1 MGEFLRAVGDFA
13 FLRHALLAG
22 LAASVACG
30 VVGSFVVTRRITA
43 VAGGLAH
50 AVLGGM
56 GLAYWL
62 QTAQGVAWLHPLH
75 GALVFALLGA
85 LILGVV
91 EARGSERADTAISA
105 LWAVGMAVGVVFLFQ
120 SPGYKVDLMSYL
132 FGNIMLVDPLALKL
146 LLALDALILVVVWL
160 FYHQL
165 VACSFDAEFARLR
178 GLNVDGW
185 STLLL
190 VLVALTVVSLVYVV
204 GIVMVIA
211 LLSLPAAAAGRFT
224 ARLSVMMATATV
236 LSVISTTAGL
246 ALSFHWDLPTGAVVI
261 LVAAA
266 IYLAAVV
273 VQRRPVRRA
282 PRAETAG

>member
-1 MGEFLRAVGDFA
+1 MGEFLRALGDFA
-13 FLRHALLAG
+13 FLRSALLAG

-62 QTAQGVAWLHPLH
+62 QTAQGVGWLHPLH

-91 EARGSERADTAISA
+91 AARGGERTDTAISA
-105 LWAVGMAVGVVFLFQ
+105 LWAVGMAIGVVFLFK

-132 FGNIMLVDPLALKL
+132 FGNIMLVDPVALKL
-146 LLALDALILVVVWL
+146 LLALDAVILVVVWL

-165 VACSFDAEFARLR
+165 VASSFDAEFARLR

-224 ARLSVMMATATV
+224 ARLGVMMAAAAA
-236 LSVISTTAGL
+236 LSVASTTCGL
-246 ALSFHWDLPTGAVVI
+246 ALSFHWDLPTGAVTI

-266 IYLAAVV
+266 IYLAAVA
-273 VQRRPVRRA
+273 VQRRPVRRPA
-282 PRAETAG
+282 ADGTTP

>member
-1 MGEFLRAVGDFA
+1 MLEFWHALGEHA
-13 FLRHALLAG
+13 FLRMALVAG
-22 LAASVACG
+22 LVASVAAG
-30 VVGSFVVTRRITA
+30 LIGSFVVTRRITT

-62 QTAQGVAWLHPLH
+62 LTAHGWSAVHPLH

-85 LILGVV
+85 LILGRVQ
-91 EARGSERADTAISA
+91 ATGGERMDTAISA
-105 LWAVGMAVGVVFLFQ
+105 LWAVGMALGVIFLFR

-132 FGNIMLVDPLALKL
+132 FGNIMLVDAGALRL
-146 LLALDALILVVVWL
+146 LILLDVIVLAVVWF

-165 VACSFDAEFARLR
+165 VAVSFDPEFARLR

-211 LLSLPAAAAGRFT
+211 LLTLPAATVGRFT
-224 ARLSVMMATATV
+224 SRLGVMMAAAAILCAAT
-236 LSVISTTAGL
+236 STAGL
-246 ALSFHWDLPTGAVVI
+246 VLSYLWDLPTGAVTI
-261 LVAAA
+261 LVAAGL
-266 IYLAAVV
+266 YLLSLAL
-273 VQRRPVRRA
+273 QRKPLRRLL
-282 PRAETAG
+282 PGGD

>member
-1 MGEFLRAVGDFA
+1 MGEFLRAVADFA
-13 FLRHALLAG
+13 FLRHALYAG
-22 LAASVACG
+22 LAASIACG
-30 VVGSFVVTRRITA
+30 VIGSFVVTRRITA

-62 QTAQGVAWLHPLH
+62 QTAHGVTWLHPLH

-85 LILGVV
+85 LILAVV
-91 EARGSERADTAISA
+91 QARASERADTAISA
-105 LWAVGMAVGVVFLFQ
+105 LWAVGMAIGVVFLFQ

-146 LLALDALILVVVWL
+146 LLALDAVILVVVWL

-178 GLNVDGW
+178 GLHVDAW

-224 ARLSVMMATATV
+224 ARLSVMMATAAL
-236 LSVISTTAGL
+236 LSVVSTTTGL

-266 IYLAAVV
+266 IYLASVA
-273 VQRRPVRRA
+273 VQRRPVRR
-282 PRAETAG
+282 PRART

>member
-1 MGEFLRAVGDFA
+1 MAEFWQALGQFA
-13 FLRHALLAG
+13 FLRHALVAG

-30 VVGSFVVTRRITA
+30 VVGSFVVTRRITTA
-43 VAGGLAH
+43 AGGLAH

-62 QTAQGVAWLHPLH
+62 RSAQGVDWVHPIH
-75 GALVFALLGA
+75 GALLFAVLGA
-85 LILGVV
+85 LILGRVQ
-91 EARGSERADTAISA
+91 ARGQERVDTAISA
-105 LWAVGMAVGVVFLFQ
+105 LWAVGMALGVLFLFQ

-132 FGNIMLVDPLALKL
+132 FGNITLVDPQALRL
-146 LLALDALILVVVWL
+146 LIGLDVIVIVVVWL

-165 VACSFDAEFARLR
+165 VASSFDPEFARLR

-211 LLSLPAAAAGRFT
+211 LLALPAASVGRYT
-224 ARLSVMMATATV
+224 SRLGVMMVAATV
-236 LSVISTTAGL
+236 LCGLITTTGL
-246 ALSFHWDLPTGAVVI
+246 ALSYRLDLPSGAVTI
-261 LVAAA
+261 LVAAFF
-266 IYLAAVV
+266 YLLAMAAR
-273 VQRRPVRRA
+273 RRPLRRLL
-282 PRAETAG
+282 PGVD

>member
-1 MGEFLRAVGDFA
+1 MGEFWQALGQFA
-13 FLRHALLAG
+13 FLRQALLAG

-30 VVGSFVVTRRITA
+30 VVGSFVVTRRITT

-62 QTAQGVAWLHPLH
+62 QTAQGVSWLHPLH
-75 GALVFALLGA
+75 GALVFALLAA
-85 LILGVV
+85 LILGRVQ
-91 EARGSERADTAISA
+91 AGGRERVDTVISA
-105 LWAVGMAVGVVFLFQ
+105 LWAVGMALGVVFLFR

-132 FGNIMLVDPLALKL
+132 FGNIMLVDPRT
-146 LLALDALILVVVWL
+146 LILLISLDGIILLVVWL
-160 FYHQL
+160 FYNQL
-165 VACSFDAEFARLR
+165 VAVSFDPEFARLR

-211 LLSLPAAAAGRFT
+211 LLALPAAAVGRFT
-224 ARLSVMMATATV
+224 ARLGVMMAAATA
-236 LSVISTTAGL
+236 LCAMTTTTGL
-246 ALSFHWDLPTGAVVI
+246 ALSFHFDLPTGAVTI
-261 LVAAA
+261 LVAALF
-266 IYLAAVV
+266 YVV
-273 VQRRPVRRA
+273 ALLVQRRPVRPLSRGG
-282 PRAETAG
+282 R

>member
-1 MGEFLRAVGDFA
+1 MAI
-13 FLRHALLAG
+13 
-22 LAASVACG
+22 G
-30 VVGSFVVTRRITA
+30 V
-43 VAGGLAH
+43 L
-50 AVLGGM
+50 
-56 GLAYWL
+56 
-62 QTAQGVAWLHPLH
+62 
-75 GALVFALLGA
+75 
-85 LILGVV
+85 
-91 EARGSERADTAISA
+91 
-105 LWAVGMAVGVVFLFQ
+105 FLFQ

-132 FGNIMLVDPLALKL
+132 FGNIMLIDPVALKL
-146 LLALDALILVVVWL
+146 LLALDAVILVVVWL

-178 GLNVDGW
+178 GLHVDAW

-224 ARLSVMMATATV
+224 ARLSVMMATAAL
-236 LSVISTTAGL
+236 LSVVSTTTGL

-266 IYLAAVV
+266 IYLASVA
-273 VQRRPVRRA
+273 VQRRPVRR
-282 PRAETAG
+282 PRART

>member
-1 MGEFLRAVGDFA
+1 MGEFVRALGDFA
-13 FLRHALLAG
+13 FLRNALLAG

-62 QTAQGVAWLHPLH
+62 QTAHGVAWLHPLH

-85 LILGVV
+85 GILGLV
-91 EARGSERADTAISA
+91 EARGGERSDTAISA
-105 LWAVGMAVGVVFLFQ
+105 LWAVGMALGVVFLFQ

-132 FGNIMLVDPLALKL
+132 FGNIMLVDPTALKL
-146 LLALDALILVVVWL
+146 LLALDAVILVVVWL

-165 VACSFDAEFARLR
+165 VACSHDPQFARLR
-178 GLNVDGW
+178 GLNVEGW
-185 STLLL
+185 SLLLL

-224 ARLSVMMATATV
+224 ARLSVMMATAALLCV
-236 LSVISTTAGL
+236 VSTSLGL
-246 ALSFHWDLPTGAVVI
+246 ALSFHFDLPTGAVTI

-266 IYLAAVV
+266 IYLAAVA
-273 VQRRPVRRA
+273 VQRRPVRRRPPA
-282 PRAETAG
+282 STSP

>member
-1 MGEFLRAVGDFA
+1 MSEFFGALGEYA

-22 LAASVACG
+22 LVASLASG
-30 VVGSFVVTRRITA
+30 VVGSFVVTRHITT

-62 QTAQGVAWLHPLH
+62 NTAHGLTWLHPLH
-75 GALVFALLGA
+75 GALVFAVLAA
-85 LILGVV
+85 LILGRVQ
-91 EARGSERADTAISA
+91 AGGGERMDTAISA
-105 LWAVGMAVGVVFLFQ
+105 LWAIGMALGIVFLFR

-132 FGNIMLVDPLALKL
+132 FGNIMLVDPQSLQL
-146 LLALDALILVVVWL
+146 LMVLDLLVLVIVWL

-165 VACSFDAEFARLR
+165 VAVSFDPEFARLR
-178 GLNVDGW
+178 GLNADGW

-211 LLSLPAAAAGRFT
+211 LLSLPAATVGRFT
-224 ARLSVMMATATV
+224 ARLSVMMAAAAILCAAT
-236 LSVISTTAGL
+236 TTAGL
-246 ALSFHWDLPTGAVVI
+246 ALSYRWDLPTGAVTI

-266 IYLAAVV
+266 CYLTALLL
-273 VQRRPVRRA
+273 QRKPLRRLL
-282 PRAETAG
+282 PGSD

>member
-1 MGEFLRAVGDFA
+1 MSEFWQALGQFA
-13 FLRHALLAG
+13 FLRHALVAG

-30 VVGSFVVTRRITA
+30 VVGSFVVTRRITTA
-43 VAGGLAH
+43 AGGLAH

-62 QTAQGVAWLHPLH
+62 QSAQGVGWIHPIH

-85 LILGVV
+85 LILGRVQ
-91 EARGSERADTAISA
+91 ASGRERVDTAISA
-105 LWAVGMAVGVVFLFQ
+105 LWAVGMAIGVLFLFR

-132 FGNIMLVDPLALKL
+132 FGNIMLVDPQALRL
-146 LLALDALILVVVWL
+146 LVVLDVFVLVIVGL

-165 VACSFDAEFARLR
+165 VACSFDPEFARLR
-178 GLNVDGW
+178 GLNVDSW

-211 LLSLPAAAAGRFT
+211 LLALPAASVGRFT
-224 ARLSVMMATATV
+224 ARLGVMMAAAAVLCALITTSGLV
-236 LSVISTTAGL
+236 LSYA
-246 ALSFHWDLPTGAVVI
+246 WDLPSGAVTI

-266 IYLAAVV
+266 CYLLAVALH
-273 VQRRPVRRA
+273 RSRLLPGA
-282 PRAETAG
+282 D